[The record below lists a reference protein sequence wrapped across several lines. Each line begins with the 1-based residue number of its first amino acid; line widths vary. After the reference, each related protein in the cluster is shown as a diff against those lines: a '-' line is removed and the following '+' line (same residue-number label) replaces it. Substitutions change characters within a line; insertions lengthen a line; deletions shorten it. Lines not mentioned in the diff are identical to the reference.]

1 MRGLSRTRRSA
12 PGRAAAAATDAVS
25 FLPRPVRPVVV
36 RG

>member
-12 PGRAAAAATDAVS
+12 LGRAAATAAVS
-25 FLPRPVRPVVV
+25 FLSLRVRPVVV